1 MLNYFPKAS
10 FTRCNL
16 SCNLSSNFGKR
27 NPFQVARDM
36 LHAAIS
42 GCYALVIFF
51 PDRAV
56 PGTVEEIPGG
66 LRDFTHLPFPTA
78 GKIWHLSRVARPH
91 SRVFTELLLWR
102 DSNPGEH
109 AQLYVTEKKSSTQY
123 HRKDFRSNHL
133 TQGFPDR
140 CFNCEVWEHFLFVG
154 SFHFLSLPPI
164 RKSLDKPCTFRIF

>member
-66 LRDFTHLPFPTA
+66 LRDFTRLLFPTA

-91 SRVFTELLLWR
+91 SRDFTQLLLCR
-102 DSNPGEH
+102 DSNPGGALAIICHRE
-109 AQLYVTEKKSSTQY
+109 EKQHTVSWE
-123 HRKDFRSNHL
+123 
-133 TQGFPDR
+133 GFPCKSPDPR
-140 CFNCEVWEHFLFVG
+140 ISRSLFQV
-154 SFHFLSLPPI
+154 
-164 RKSLDKPCTFRIF
+164 